1 MPLSSKDAISTLLF
15 KEIYNVNI
23 ISNTVSDYG

>member
-1 MPLSSKDAISTLLF
+1 MPLSSKDAISTLLC